1 MKRQRWFTR
10 LTLLATLAGQL
21 GPARVLA
28 QDAAAADDPAN
39 RALRVYQQHLSAMR
53 HMHCRFT
60 PSCSQ
65 YAIDAIATYG
75 IVEGSARAADRLM
88 RCNASAEGRYPRN
101 SEGLLVD
108 PVGESP
114 GTASSVRVPRWL
126 LLEPEGA
133 EPPTAA
139 AITPERRSRLEETVT
154 FALQLEQRGD
164 CERASNEFQRAG
176 MLADTIAAHAWAY
189 ARIAHC
195 YFDASQWYLADRAYL
210 TSAMLTRDDAR
221 RAGVGYGAAV
231 SRFDA
236 GGFLACARL
245 LSDSALTVSAVAGE
259 DSAPGSVGHP
269 GWGEDA
275 APAPGGRV
283 TALRGLCAFALGDW
297 DGAERT
303 LARAAAATPN
313 AATRERVLRL
323 AGAARRGRGLPHR
336 SPGAAGVLSAL
347 IPGAGQTYAGHA
359 QDGLRHLAFNAALI
373 YTVASLAQHGQAPAA
388 VIVGS
393 VALPFYLGNVL
404 GAQDAARRFNRQQCM
419 RLLERSIDES
429 SR

>member
-1 MKRQRWFTR
+1 MKRSRWFTR
-10 LTLLATLAGQL
+10 LTLLVALACQL
-21 GPARVLA
+21 GPVPVLA
-28 QDAAAADDPAN
+28 QDAPAADDPAS
-39 RALRVYQQHLSAMR
+39 RAIRVYQQHLSAMR

-108 PVGESP
+108 PAGESP

-139 AITPERRSRLEETVT
+139 ALTPERRSRLEETVT

-164 CERASNEFQRAG
+164 CERASGEFQRAG

-195 YFDASQWYLADRAYL
+195 YFGASQWYFADRAYL

-221 RAGVGYGAAV
+221 RASVGYGAAV

-236 GGFLACARL
+236 GAFVACTRL
-245 LSDSALTVSAVAGE
+245 LSDSALTVSVANGEAFVPGSGGHANSGE
-259 DSAPGSVGHP
+259 DVAL
-269 GWGEDA
+269 
-275 APAPGGRV
+275 APGGRV
-283 TALRGLCAFALGDW
+283 TALTGLCAFALGDW
-297 DGAERT
+297 AVAERT
-303 LARAAAATPN
+303 LARTAAATPS
-313 AATRERVLRL
+313 AATRERVVRL
-323 AGAARRGRGLPHR
+323 AEAASRGPGLPHR

-347 IPGAGQTYAGHA
+347 VPGAGQIYAGHA
-359 QDGLRHLAFNAALI
+359 QDGLRHLVFNAALI
-373 YTVASLAQHGQAPAA
+373 YTVASLAQHGQVPAS

-404 GAQDAARRFNRQQCM
+404 GAQDAARRFNHQQRM
-419 RLLERSIDES
+419 RLLERSINES